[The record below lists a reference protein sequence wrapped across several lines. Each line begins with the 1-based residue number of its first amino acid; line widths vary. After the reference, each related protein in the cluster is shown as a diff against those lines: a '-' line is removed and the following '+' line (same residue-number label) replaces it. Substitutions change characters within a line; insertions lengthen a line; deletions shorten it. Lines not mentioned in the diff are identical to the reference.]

1 MSKESWS
8 EPEYVVVK
16 GSGDWLSGSPLMTGD
31 LVQIHF
37 PNGDTLVKKV
47 ECEKKNSLE
56 KTGKV
61 TANYKA
67 RVQIDVHGA
76 TGYLYLNQP
85 SIRVSRREN

>member
-1 MSKESWS
+1 MSKESWT
-8 EPEYVVVK
+8 EQEHVETRN
-16 GSGDWLSGSPLMTGD
+16 GSDWLNGSPLMTGD

-37 PNGDTLVKKV
+37 PSGDILVKKV
-47 ECEKKNSLE
+47 ECTILPAQGRG
-56 KTGKV
+56 TRRIFR
-61 TANYKA
+61 T